1 MPKNCCAV
9 LCRPSAVGC
18 GLEGAIVMIVMLH
31 LVNNDSKSRLNRESI
46 SGTPNDRPA
55 VLCKPSVVL
64 QGLVVRFVRFVLSFA
79 SFDSCAVLCRPSAVL
94 RGHGEGVMPPRPSMS
109 PPTSGTELWKQA
121 SSSFYSVS
129 AHIISAL
136 WWVTICG
143 QHFRH
148 CWIWAQMTVTLQ
160 CSWTLCILRQTI
172 SAILLTAA
180 TSHIAL
186 LVLLTSAL
194 VASLCVAFGNVRCQ
208 NGF

>member
-9 LCRPSAVGC
+9 LCRPSAVGW
-18 GLEGAIVMIVMLH
+18 GLEGAVVMTVMLH
-31 LVNNDSKSRLNRESI
+31 LIDNNSKSRSNRESI
-46 SGTPNDRPA
+46 SGTPNDGPA
-55 VLCKPSVVL
+55 VLCSH
-64 QGLVVRFVRFVLSFA
+64 GLVVRFVCFILSFA

-94 RGHGEGVMPPRPSMS
+94 RGHGEGVMRPRPSMS

-160 CSWTLCILRQTI
+160 CSWTLGILRQLI

-180 TSHIAL
+180 TSGVAL
-186 LVLLTSAL
+186 PVLLTSAL
-194 VASLCVAFGNVRCQ
+194 VVSMS
-208 NGF
+208 